1 MSRGF
6 LVEREYPGRD
16 VVEEPVDAA
25 EEVLA
30 GDGAAP
36 HDAPVVRLDAVQL
49 QHLEKGCKIN
59 LDKELC
65 LRSARWRVPNSQIKL

>member
-1 MSRGF
+1 MTSMYQYIWFLDWGGVSRCF
-6 LVEREYPGRD
+6 LVEREYPFRD

-49 QHLEKGCKIN
+49 QHLEKCCKIS
-59 LDKELC
+59 L
-65 LRSARWRVPNSQIKL
+65 SF